1 MKILYTLN
9 SGDPGGMEQHTLDLV
24 RGMSANGHEVYVWCL
39 EGVITEWF
47 EEAGA
52 KVFIEPV
59 QLDLDPLYIFSLAR
73 FIKKE
78 KIDVVHAHELKAG
91 VNSLLGASLAGAKV
105 RISHT
110 HTPISTWQISPLAKK
125 INITIYSFM
134 VNLLAGREIALTES
148 RKVVKIKEGIRE
160 NKLQVV
166 PNGLDTEKFNIP
178 SDLKKEYRR
187 EILQRY
193 GLPEDSYVIGN
204 LSRLTEEKGHSIL
217 VDAFQKFLEY
227 QVLDKEKVRL
237 LIAGGG
243 KLEEEVRS
251 QISLFG
257 LRDLAVV
264 TGKFSQED
272 LVKFYSAFDMFVFP
286 SLAEGFGIVLIEA
299 MYSGL
304 PIICSDLD
312 VLKEVGGS
320 TVMYFESGNP
330 DDLSEKVLHLYQ
342 KRDRLEGLTEGARQ
356 RVEDLFTM
364 EKFISAYEGLYLDLL
379 EKNI

>member
-1 MKILYTLN
+1 
-9 SGDPGGMEQHTLDLV
+9 MEQHTLDLV
-24 RGMSANGHEVYVWCL
+24 KGMKANGHEVYVWCL

-59 QLDLDPLYIFSLAR
+59 QLDFDPLYIFSLAR

-91 VNSLLGASLAGAKV
+91 VNSLLGASLARAKV

-110 HTPISTWQISPLAKK
+110 HTPISTWQIRPLAKK
-125 INITIYSFM
+125 INTLVYSFV
-134 VNLLAGREIALTES
+134 VNLLASREIALTES
-148 RKVVKIKEGIRE
+148 RKTVKIKEGIRE

-166 PNGLDTEKFNIP
+166 PNGLDTEKFNI
-178 SDLKKEYRR
+178 SGDLKREYRR

-193 GLPEDSYVIGN
+193 GLSEDSYVIGN

-217 VDAFQKFLEY
+217 IDAFQKFLEY

-243 KLEEEVRS
+243 KLEEEVRG
-251 QISLFG
+251 QVSLFG
-257 LRDLAVV
+257 LQDLVVV
-264 TGKFSQED
+264 TGKFPAED